1 MNRIVTFLTLC
12 FVAIAAMAQN
22 KAEIIVS
29 YDYCSPTKTG
39 KIKTQKM
46 TLLASPAEAKYYNI
60 TSQWVDSLKSTPG
73 GEAKYE
79 DIMEKACKT
88 IEPDGSTVWNL
99 SKGPNKDIFSYVFT
113 NPGEESV
120 TVYDQYGEDL
130 GVYTEPMSE
139 IQWTIIGDSVASVL
153 GYECILAESD
163 YHGRHWKAWFTPE
176 VPMPYGP
183 WKLRGLPGLILKAEA
198 NGGFSFTATGIE
210 NSTNEIQP
218 MYFVKDYQTVKRK
231 KALASA
237 EYYSNNTEAIM
248 NAQGMRVKMYMVDD
262 NGNQIEIPAYD
273 GLKHGIEPDYK
284 QK

>member
-12 FVAIAAMAQN
+12 VVAIAAMAQN

-113 NPGEESV
+113 DSDEESV
-120 TVYDQYGEDL
+120 TVYDQYGDDL
-130 GVYTEPMSE
+130 GVYAEPMSE

-218 MYFVKDYQTVKRK
+218 MYFVKDYQTVERK

-237 EYYSNNTEAIM
+237 EYYDNNTEAIM

-273 GLKHGIEPDYK
+273 GLKCI
-284 QK
+284 